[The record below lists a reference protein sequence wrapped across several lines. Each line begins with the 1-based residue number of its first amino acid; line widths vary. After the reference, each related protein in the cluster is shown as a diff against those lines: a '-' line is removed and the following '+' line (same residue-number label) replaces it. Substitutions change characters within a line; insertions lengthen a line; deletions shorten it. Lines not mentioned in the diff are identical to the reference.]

1 MVVSYF
7 CNEIVTHNHKTHHSC
22 LTRGLFCET
31 RKNRPRKK
39 RGFFKVK
46 TMKFTSLNKKSPSV
60 SFEDAIFVGL
70 APDGGMYVPEKIPQF
85 TKTELEQIP
94 HMSLHDIATLT
105 LHKWLHDELTKGEIE
120 DIVKKAI
127 SFPIPLVEVGGYKVL
142 ELFHGPTMSFK
153 DVAAKILAHTMKTF
167 MRKKKRAI
175 KLLMATSGDTGIAVG
190 HSFTDIE
197 DAKAILLFSN
207 QLSNRLRREQLLRI
221 GNNVLAIEVDG
232 SYADC
237 HRLVRQA
244 FTDKD
249 LDKLGIT
256 SANSINV
263 GRLLPQIIYFVYLYA
278 LMYPSTA
285 TLVIPTNNFG
295 NSTTALITQLM
306 GIPFDKIV
314 LATPVDNFISKYHAT
329 GKYNGRDYSPDQ
341 ITLIEHKNF
350 TNFPRILH
358 FCGYSHKRFKE
369 LFDAYS
375 VVDSKAVHMMHAVWH
390 EYHYLTEPGTARA
403 WVVADSIA
411 TRDKN
416 IVIVTTSSP
425 QKFAE
430 EIHKQAG
437 IHVDDHAILA
447 HWRKKKSRVMTIP
460 NDYDIFKSLVIKEF
474 SNK

>member
-1 MVVSYF
+1 
-7 CNEIVTHNHKTHHSC
+7 
-22 LTRGLFCET
+22 
-31 RKNRPRKK
+31 
-39 RGFFKVK
+39 
-46 TMKFTSLNKKSPSV
+46 MKFTSLNKQSAPV

-70 APDGGMYVPEKIPQF
+70 APDGGMYVPEKVPQF
-85 TKTELEQIP
+85 SKQELEKIP
-94 HMSLHDIATLT
+94 HMSLHDIAVLT
-105 LHKWLHDELTKGEIE
+105 LHKWLHDELTKEEIE
-120 DIVKKAI
+120 QIVRDAI
-127 SFPIPLVEVGGYKVL
+127 SFPIPIVEVGEYKVL

-175 KLLMATSGDTGIAVG
+175 KLLMATSGDTGIALG
-190 HSFTDIE
+190 HSYSDI
-197 DAKAILLFSN
+197 DNSKAILLFSK
-207 QLSNRLRREQLLRI
+207 QLKNRLKREQLMRV
-221 GNNVLAIEVDG
+221 GKNVLAIEVDG

-244 FTDKD
+244 FADRD
-249 LDKLGIT
+249 LENLGIT

-263 GRLLPQIIYFVYLYA
+263 GRLIPQIIYFVYLYA
-278 LMYPSTA
+278 QMYPSTA

-295 NSTTALITQLM
+295 NSTTALIAQLM

-314 LATPVDNFISKYHAT
+314 LATPIDNFISKYHRT
-329 GKYNGRDYSPDQ
+329 GKYNGRDYTPDQ

-369 LFDAYS
+369 LFEAYS
-375 VVDSKAVHMMHAVWH
+375 VADTKAVHMMQSVWH
-390 EYHYLTEPGTARA
+390 EYNYLTEPGTARA

-411 TRDKN
+411 AKNKN

-430 EIHKQAG
+430 EIQRQTG
-437 IHVDDHAILA
+437 IHVDDHAVLA
-447 HWRKKKSRVMTIP
+447 HWRNKKSRVMTMM
-460 NDYDIFKSLVIKEF
+460 NDYDTFKSLIIKEF
-474 SNK
+474 ADR